1 MDVALEANVST
12 AAVSLC
18 LSGDPAK
25 LRRVG
30 ASTQARIKSAA
41 ARLGYVHNRVASQLR
56 KARSDRLC
64 VVLPQLGMPFSDQI
78 AREFES
84 AAMKSNLST
93 VVVTAGSERDW
104 QRVVREV
111 ESGLADGIFAYA
123 DGMDPDVA
131 NRVFQPLVD
140 SGRPCMIL
148 HPDARPEGLSTVNFR
163 RRDALVEALEH
174 LVAKGHRKLA
184 YVCQEPGAFSGR
196 RLVTLNDFFAARR
209 DTHAMPFVLPGA
221 KSRKAAVQAV
231 ATILAQEDRPTAIV
245 TESDFS
251 AVAIIHEL
259 QRCGFSVPDDFAV
272 VGCGNVESGLFCNP
286 RLTTIGPQSVSF
298 REEAE
303 HLVQWVLGEAKPK
316 NFFSEWKLYIR
327 ESG

>member
-1 MDVALEANVST
+1 MST

-30 ASTQARIKSAA
+30 ADTQERIRSAA
-41 ARLGYVHNRVASQLR
+41 TRLGYVHNRVASQLR
-56 KARSDRLC
+56 KARSDRIC
-64 VVLPQLGMPFSDQI
+64 VVLPRLGMPFSDQI

-84 AAMKSNLST
+84 AAIKSNLST
-93 VVVTAGSERDW
+93 IVVTANDEHDW
-104 QRVVREV
+104 QRVIRDV

-123 DGMDPDVA
+123 DGMDPDVVE
-131 NRVFQPLVD
+131 RVFQPLVD
-140 SGRPCMIL
+140 SRRPCMIL
-148 HPDARPEGLSTVNFR
+148 HPDARPAGLSTVNFR
-163 RRDALVEALEH
+163 RRDALVDALEH
-174 LVAKGHRKLA
+174 LVANEHRKLA
-184 YVCQEPGAFSGR
+184 YVCQERGVTSGR
-196 RLVTLNDFFAARR
+196 RLATLNDFFAARQE
-209 DTHAMPFVLPGA
+209 THEMPFVLPGA

-231 ATILAQEDRPTAIV
+231 DTILQLQDRPTAIV

-259 QRCGFSVPDDFAV
+259 QRKGFSVPDDFAV

-286 RLTTIGPQSVSF
+286 RLTTIGPQIVSF
-298 REEAE
+298 RAEAE
-303 HLVQWVLGEAKPK
+303 HLVEWVLGNAEPK
-316 NFFSEWKLYIR
+316 VFFSEWKLYVR